1 MKTAAIISKPSK
13 PELHQIVPEVLRWF
27 SGRNYQVTIDEETA
41 AYASHDR
48 VVPRDKIG
56 ELRPD
61 FALVLGGDGTL
72 LSAARAV
79 APQGIPILGVN
90 LGSLG
95 FLTEVPLSEI
105 YQTLENV
112 DCCSCPVES
121 RSMVECRLVRDGK
134 TLETYFALNDVVVNK
149 SAIARLVAFDLFI
162 DDSFVVQY
170 KADGVIISTPTGS
183 TAYSLAA
190 GGPVLMPSVDAFV
203 ITPVC
208 PHALTHR
215 PLVVRDTA
223 DVQLVINS
231 DHEEAFLTIDGQ
243 VGIPVKP
250 EDHVHCRKAKH
261 SVSLFRMRRSF
272 FDVLRNKLK
281 WGQR

>member
-13 PELHQIVPEVLRWF
+13 QELHQIVPEVLRWF
-27 SGRNYQVTIDEETA
+27 ADHDYQVSIDEETA
-41 AYASHDR
+41 VYGSNDR
-48 VVPRDKIG
+48 VVRRDKIG
-56 ELRPD
+56 ELKPD

-79 APQGIPILGVN
+79 SPHGVPILGVN

-95 FLTEVPLSEI
+95 FLTEVPLSEL
-105 YQTLENV
+105 YETLAQI
-112 DCCSCPVES
+112 DACRCPVES
-121 RSMVECRLVRDGK
+121 RSVVECKLVRDGK
-134 TLETYFALNDVVVNK
+134 CLETYFALNDVVVNK

-170 KADGVIISTPTGS
+170 KADGVITSTPTGS

-215 PLVVRDTA
+215 PLVVRDTV
-223 DVQLVINS
+223 DVQLVINT
-231 DHEEAFLTIDGQ
+231 DGEQAFLTIDGQ
-243 VGIPVKP
+243 VGIPVVSG
-250 EDHVHCRKAKH
+250 DHVHCRKSAH
-261 SVSLFRMRRSF
+261 SVSLFRMRRTF

>member
-13 PELHQIVPEVLRWF
+13 QELHQIVPEVLRWF
-27 SGRNYQVTIDEETA
+27 ADHQYQVTIDEETA
-41 AYASHDR
+41 AYARHDR
-48 VVPRDKIG
+48 VVRRDKIG
-56 ELRPD
+56 ESATD

-72 LSAARAV
+72 LSAARALS
-79 APQGIPILGVN
+79 PHGIPILGVN

-95 FLTEVPLSEI
+95 FLTEVPLSEL
-105 YQTLENV
+105 YQTLDGI

-121 RSMVECRLVRDGK
+121 RAVLECRLVRDGK
-134 TLETYFALNDVVVNK
+134 CLETYFALNDVVVNK

-170 KADGVIISTPTGS
+170 KADGVIVSTPTGS

-215 PLVVRDTA
+215 PLVLRDTV
-223 DVQLVINS
+223 DVQLVINT
-231 DHEEAFLTIDGQ
+231 DGEQAFLTIDGQ
-243 VGIPVKP
+243 VGIPVQSG
-250 EDHVHCRKAKH
+250 DNVYCRKSVH
-261 SVSLFRMRRSF
+261 SVSLVRMRRTF

>member
-13 PELHQIVPEVLRWF
+13 QELHQIVPEVLRWF
-27 SGRNYQVTIDEETA
+27 VDRGYQVSMDEETA
-41 AYASHDR
+41 VYGSNDR
-48 VVPRDKIG
+48 VVPRAKIG
-56 ELRPD
+56 SLHPD
-61 FALVLGGDGTL
+61 FVLVLGGDGTL

-79 APQGIPILGVN
+79 SADNVPILGVN

-95 FLTEVPLSEI
+95 FLTEVPISEL
-105 YQTLENV
+105 YQTLEQI
-112 DCCSCPVES
+112 DACRCPVET
-121 RSMVECRLVRDGK
+121 RAMVECCLIRDGK
-134 TLETYFALNDVVVNK
+134 CLETYFALNDVVVNK
-149 SAIARLVAFDLFI
+149 SAIARLVGFDLFI
-162 DDSFVVQY
+162 DENFVVQY

-223 DVQLVINS
+223 DIQFVVNTDGEQ
-231 DHEEAFLTIDGQ
+231 AFLTIDGQ
-243 VGIPVKP
+243 VGIPVQSG
-250 EDHVHCRKAKH
+250 DHVQCRKAKH
-261 SVSLFRMRRSF
+261 SVSLFRMRRTF

>member
-13 PELHQIVPEVLRWF
+13 QELHQIVPEVLRWF
-27 SGRNYQVTIDEETA
+27 ADHDYQVTIDLETA
-41 AYASHDR
+41 TYAAHDR

-79 APQGIPILGVN
+79 SPQGIPILGVN

-95 FLTEVPLSEI
+95 FLTEVPLSEL
-105 YQTLENV
+105 YETLAQI
-112 DCCSCPVES
+112 DACRCPVES
-121 RSMVECRLVRDGK
+121 RSVLECRLVRDGNC
-134 TLETYFALNDVVVNK
+134 LETYYALNDVVVNK

-162 DDSFVVQY
+162 DDAFVVQY
-170 KADGVIISTPTGS
+170 KADGVITSTPTGS

-215 PLVVRDTA
+215 PLVVRDTV
-223 DVQLVINS
+223 DVQLVINT
-231 DHEEAFLTIDGQ
+231 DGEQAFLTIDGQ
-243 VGIPVKP
+243 VGIPVLSG
-250 EDHVHCRKAKH
+250 DHVHCRKSTH
-261 SVSLFRMRRSF
+261 SVSLFRMRRTF

>member
-13 PELHQIVPEVLRWF
+13 PELHQIVPQVLRWF
-27 SGRNYQVTIDEETA
+27 SEHAYEVTLDEETA
-41 AYASHDR
+41 TYASAGR
-48 VVPRDKIG
+48 VVARNRLG
-56 ELRPD
+56 EHHPD

-72 LSAARAV
+72 LSAARAI
-79 APQGIPILGVN
+79 APAGIPILAVN

-95 FLTEVPLSEI
+95 FLTEVPLNEL
-105 YQTLENV
+105 YETL
-112 DCCSCPVES
+112 DKIDSCKCPVES
-121 RSMVECRLVRDGK
+121 RSLIECRLARGNQF
-134 TLETYFALNDVVVNK
+134 LESYFALNDVVVNK
-149 SAIARLVAFDLFI
+149 SAIARLIGFDLLI
-162 DDSFVVQY
+162 DDSFVVHY
-170 KADGVIISTPTGS
+170 KSDGVIVSTPTGS

-190 GGPVLMPSVDAFV
+190 GGPVLMPSVDAFL

-223 DVQLVINS
+223 EVQLVIKS
-231 DHEEAFLTIDGQ
+231 DEEQAFLTIDGQ
-243 VGIPVKP
+243 VGIPVQR
-250 EDHVHCRKAKH
+250 EDHVYCRKAKH
-261 SVSLFRMRRSF
+261 SVTLFRMRRTF